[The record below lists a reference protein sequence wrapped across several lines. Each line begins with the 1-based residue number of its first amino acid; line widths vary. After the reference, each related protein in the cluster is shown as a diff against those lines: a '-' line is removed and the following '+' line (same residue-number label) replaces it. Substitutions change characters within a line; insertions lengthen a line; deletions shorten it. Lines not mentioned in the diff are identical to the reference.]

1 MARQATE
8 AAASSIARAA
18 RRRAATVRR
27 SRLVVVILS
36 LGLAVSGCSGAG
48 TPVPQGGPT
57 HLASPP
63 PTAAQTPAVT
73 GPIAVATFDD
83 LREVLRQIAAAPTAA
98 AQARADELWDALV
111 DEPGVPAVFGDDV
124 VFAYRGEAETV
135 EWRGSF
141 NRWSSPGLAGS
152 RIGETDLWIG
162 YLDLPAASR
171 IEYKIVVDGQ
181 RWLTD
186 PANPATAYSGL
197 TGANN
202 VLALPGF
209 TVTDESG
216 ERSGVTPGVLQ
227 GGLSLASR
235 HLGYPVD
242 YWVYTPAGYEELDQL
257 PVLVVLDGNDF
268 VDERMGALPRVL
280 DNMIADGRIR
290 PLIAVFTD
298 AREPGEPRRN
308 RREDEFLVHPVE
320 HAAFIAD
327 ELVPAIDG
335 AYRTNP
341 DPDARGIAGAS
352 YGGLAATFVV
362 ASHPDVFHNLAA
374 FSPSLWVVDSPEH
387 VADEQQRAG
396 AMRMRPVLDTV
407 TSCGGDAGTPCVLI
421 RVFLGAGIPDWD
433 VGDLSSLARVLE
445 RQGLALAFHE
455 AREGHTWDQ
464 WRGLSDEMLAWLFGA
479 G

>member
-1 MARQATE
+1 MGVAAGGITVPARH
-8 AAASSIARAA
+8 RAA
-18 RRRAATVRR
+18 PGRR
-27 SRLVVVILS
+27 SALVGVVLS
-36 LGLAVSGCSGAG
+36 LGLAVSGCSGAS
-48 TPVPQGGPT
+48 
-57 HLASPP
+57 SPP
-63 PTAAQTPAVT
+63 PESGPTQPASLPPSPRETPAGT
-73 GPIAVATFDD
+73 EPIAVATLDD
-83 LREVLRQIAAAPTAA
+83 LREVVRQIAAAPAA
-98 AQARADELWDALV
+98 GAQARADELWDALV
-111 DEPGVPAVFGDDV
+111 DDPGVPAVFGDDV

-141 NRWSSPGLAGS
+141 NRWSAPGLAGS

-171 IEYKIVVDGQ
+171 IEYKIVVDGE
-181 RWLTD
+181 RWLMD

-197 TGANN
+197 TGANS

-216 ERSGVTPGVLQ
+216 RRSGVTPGVLH

-235 HLGYPVD
+235 HLGYTVD
-242 YWVYTPAGYEELDQL
+242 YWVYTPAGYEGLGQL

-298 AREPGEPRRN
+298 AREPGNSQHN

-320 HAAFIAD
+320 HAAFIVD

-335 AYRTNP
+335 EYRTNP
-341 DPDARGIAGAS
+341 DPDARAIAGVS
-352 YGGLAATFVV
+352 YGGLAATFVA
-362 ASHPDVFHNLAA
+362 ASHPDVFHGLAA
-374 FSPSLWVVDSPEH
+374 FSPSLWVVDSPQYL
-387 VADEQQRAG
+387 ADEQQRAG
-396 AMRMRPVLDTV
+396 AIRMRSALDAV
-407 TSCGGDAGTPCVLI
+407 TSCGSDAGSACVPI
-421 RVFLGAGIPDWD
+421 KVFLGAGIPDWD
-433 VGDLSSLARVLE
+433 VGDLSSLVRVLE
-445 RQGLALAFHE
+445 RQGYAVDFHE

-464 WRGLSDEMLAWLFGA
+464 WRGLSDEMLAWIFGA

>member
-1 MARQATE
+1 MDV
-8 AAASSIARAA
+8 AASSIAASA
-18 RRRAATVRR
+18 RRRTALVRR
-27 SRLVVVILS
+27 STLVVVVLS
-36 LGLAVSGCSGAG
+36 VGLAVSGCSGAG
-48 TPVPQGGPT
+48 TPAPERGPT
-57 HLASPP
+57 QPASPSP
-63 PTAAQTPAVT
+63 SPYATPAAT
-73 GPIAVATFDD
+73 GPIAVETLDD
-83 LREVLRQIAAAPTAA
+83 LQQVVRQIVAAPPAD

-111 DEPGVPAVFGDDV
+111 DDPGVPAVFGDDV
-124 VFAYRGEAETV
+124 VFAYTGEAGTV

-141 NRWSSPGLAGS
+141 NRWSAPGLAGS
-152 RIGETDLWIG
+152 RIGATDLWIG

-171 IEYKIVVDGQ
+171 IEYKIVVDGE
-181 RWLTD
+181 RWLLD

-235 HLGYPVD
+235 HLGYTVD

-280 DNMIADGRIR
+280 DNMIAAGRVQ

-298 AREPGEPRRN
+298 AREPGNWGHN

-341 DPDARGIAGAS
+341 DPDARGIAGVS

-362 ASHPDVFHNLAA
+362 ASHPDVFRNLAA
-374 FSPSLWVVDSPEH
+374 FSPSLWVVDSPQYL
-387 VADEQQRAG
+387 ADEQQRAG
-396 AMRMRPVLDTV
+396 AIRMQPALDTV
-407 TSCGGDAGTPCVLI
+407 TSCGGDGGSACVPV

-445 RQGLALAFHE
+445 RQGYAVAFHE

-464 WRGLSDEMLAWLFGA
+464 WRGLSDEMLAWLFVA